1 MAIPGN
7 TEGIYEPDSTT
18 SIDSIDAATLSQ
30 GDEQLA
36 QGVVQDAQKLEQET
50 ITSVLEQI
58 LDQLKMLNL
67 HWQEASGNKF
77 TEEDIEE

>member
-7 TEGIYEPDSTT
+7 TEGVYEGTGDDS
-18 SIDSIDAATLSQ
+18 SLAKEA
-30 GDEQLA
+30 EQVS

-50 ITSVLEQI
+50 ITSGLGQI
-58 LDQLKMLNL
+58 LNELKMIRL
-67 HWQEASGNKF
+67 HWQKASGNKF